1 MKYTFLSV
9 IAVAAVALSLVSC
22 GTDSSVKIKA
32 TEEQLKTLEEIENIY
47 VGQDSLT
54 PIDSIHVQDSVNSD
68 TVLNNKLSK
77 E

>member
-9 IAVAAVALSLVSC
+9 IAVAAVTLSFVSC

-32 TEEQLKTLEEIENIY
+32 TEEQLKTLKEIEDIY
-47 VGQDSLT
+47 VGQDSLV
-54 PIDSIHVQDSVNSD
+54 PVDSIHIQDSVNSD